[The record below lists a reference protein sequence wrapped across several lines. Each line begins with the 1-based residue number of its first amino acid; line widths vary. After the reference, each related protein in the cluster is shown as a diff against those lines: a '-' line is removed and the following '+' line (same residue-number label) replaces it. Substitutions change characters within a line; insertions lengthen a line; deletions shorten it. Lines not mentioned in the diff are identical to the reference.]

1 MKRQI
6 SQKEKTWSKTL
17 SQKPSHAVNDFLQL
31 IPESVD
37 DEYKTN
43 SNNSFTRK
51 RQLPLPKLI
60 TFILSITC
68 SGKTQGVDGKIGKF
82 IKQAQ
87 RDKLWDSAETVDR
100 SAITRGRAKLSYK
113 FFESLLSD
121 AVDLAYSLLPDSPEY
136 TWHGRN
142 VFGIDGSKYNLPA
155 TQELRESFDPESGL
169 EYQGKG
175 HYPQCL
181 VSTVCDVFRQL
192 PIARTVM
199 PIAEGNEREEAEAML
214 EALPLLPLL
223 LLFDR
228 GYPSYKL
235 IKCLLEHEQKPEFVF
250 RCPASSTFPVVEK
263 FVRSG
268 KREDIIYINATDS
281 YKRNRS
287 HLDRHCA
294 SPLRLRI
301 VRLDSPDGTVSVLLT
316 NLFDKTEF
324 SAESIIEL
332 YFRRWKIEEHYR
344 NEKTY
349 IDIERFH
356 SRTENGIRQ
365 EMFAVLVMCVIAR
378 IMMDLA
384 VPKTLEVKYT
394 PQFKN
399 AIISLALDAAV
410 LTPDDPISAL
420 HIFEELLEEIAR
432 VKYYKPKIPRKSQPR
447 VSHKPINKWQQSK
460 ARRKDNA

>member
-1 MKRQI
+1 M
-6 SQKEKTWSKTL
+6 
-17 SQKPSHAVNDFLQL
+17 
-31 IPESVD
+31 
-37 DEYKTN
+37 
-43 SNNSFTRK
+43 
-51 RQLPLPKLI
+51 
-60 TFILSITC
+60 
-68 SGKTQGVDGKIGKF
+68 
-82 IKQAQ
+82 
-87 RDKLWDSAETVDR
+87 
-100 SAITRGRAKLSYK
+100 
-113 FFESLLSD
+113 
-121 AVDLAYSLLPDSPEY
+121 PDSPEY

-155 TQELRESFDPESGL
+155 TQELREAFDPESGL
-169 EYQGKG
+169 EHQGKG

-181 VSTVCDVFRQL
+181 VSTVYDVFRQL
-192 PIARTVM
+192 PVARTVK

-235 IKCLLEHEQKPEFVF
+235 VKCLLEHELEPEFVF
-250 RCPASSTFPVVEK
+250 RCPASSTFPTVEK

-268 KREDIIYINATDS
+268 KREDVIYIDATDS

-287 HLDRHCA
+287 HLDRHHA
-294 SPLRLRI
+294 PSLRLRI

-316 NLFDKTEF
+316 NLFDKAEF
-324 SAESIIEL
+324 PVESIIEL

-356 SRTENGIRQ
+356 SKTENGILQ

-384 VPKTLEVKYT
+384 VPDTLKVKYS

-410 LTPDDPISAL
+410 LTPDDPMSAL

-432 VKYYKPKIPRKSQPR
+432 VKYYKPKIPRKSLPR

-460 ARRKDNA
+460 ARRKGNA